1 MYIHNYIPVALYIM
15 AESDVTLFQL
25 ENVEPTQKTVGSGA
39 YGRVIEVT
47 TRSAAKELHQVLTN
61 LASPQELARLQQ
73 KFLAECYQCS
83 KLCHPNIVQFLG
95 IYYPSEDAKLPW
107 LVMEKMDCSLTE
119 YLSKHKPNEVSFQT
133 RISILHDVTLGLQYL
148 HVQDIIHRDLSSNN
162 ILLTKQLVAKIADL
176 GVAKVIN
183 PNRTKSHSQAPG
195 TVIFMP
201 PEALLVRPR
210 YGKPVDVFSLGC
222 VMIHMITHKWP
233 IPKDEVYI
241 NEVTEKKT
249 VREETERREDY
260 LELIQEPVQ
269 LKQLI
274 LQCLNDLPEQRP
286 SISDISKVFKELKP
300 DLKVEKMHSI
310 LFEYEPLLLLKVY
323 ILVHS
328 VKLYTVISSMDIKC
342 IIMWLA
348 HQVCVCVCMC
358 VCVLPQGY

>member
-1 MYIHNYIPVALYIM
+1 MCHFVYVYTIFYIHNYIPVALYIM
-15 AESDVTLFQL
+15 AEEDVKLFQL

-61 LASPQELARLQQ
+61 FASPQGLARLQQ
-73 KFLAECYQCS
+73 KFLAECCQCS

-119 YLSKHKPNEVSFQT
+119 YLSVHKPNEVSFQT

-176 GVAKVIN
+176 GVAKVID

-210 YGKPVDVFSLGC
+210 YGKSVDVFSLGC
-222 VMIHMITHKWP
+222 VMIHMITHIWP

-241 NEVTEKKT
+241 DKITGKKT

-300 DLKVEKMHSI
+300 DLKLEKMHSI

-323 ILVHS
+323 ILVH
-328 VKLYTVISSMDIKC
+328 T
-342 IIMWLA
+342 
-348 HQVCVCVCMC
+348 
-358 VCVLPQGY
+358 